1 LRNEQSYQK
10 RNPEVANCET
20 EAQMAD
26 ERQVERETVLD
37 AAPDEVWEALT
48 DERLLGEWLAEE
60 AELEPVPGGRAS
72 FRFEDGSERE
82 GTVLRVAE
90 ERELAFTWAR
100 PGEPPT
106 EVELTLEP
114 LVAGTRLVVVERAS
128 AQTPVAISGAAWGS
142 RLAALG
148 RAARLVLV

>member
-1 LRNEQSYQK
+1 MSE
-10 RNPEVANCET
+10 
-20 EAQMAD
+20 

-60 AELEPVPGGRAS
+60 AELDPVPGGRAN

-82 GTVLRVAE
+82 GTVLRVEE
-90 ERELAFTWAR
+90 ERELAFAWAR

-106 EVELTLEP
+106 EVEMTLVP
-114 LVAGTRLVVVERAS
+114 LVSGTRLVVVERAT
-128 AQTPVAISGAAWGS
+128 AGTPVALSGAAWGS
-142 RLAALG
+142 RLQALAG
-148 RAARLVLV
+148 ATSLVLV